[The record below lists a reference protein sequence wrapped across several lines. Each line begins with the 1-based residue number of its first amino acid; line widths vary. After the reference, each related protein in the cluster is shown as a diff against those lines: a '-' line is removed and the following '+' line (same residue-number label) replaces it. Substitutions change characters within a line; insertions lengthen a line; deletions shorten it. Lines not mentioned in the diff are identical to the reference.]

1 MNTAPQDLKTIISGL
16 EQFSKDNK
24 EVSSKCIEIINKA
37 VDIYG
42 NELKRDDLSPQERTD
57 IRDQIFKCI
66 CEARKE
72 SQENKAFGKNLA
84 FAAQGAALLVLEY

>member
-1 MNTAPQDLKTIISGL
+1 
-16 EQFSKDNK
+16 
-24 EVSSKCIEIINKA
+24 
-37 VDIYG
+37 
-42 NELKRDDLSPQERTD
+42 LKRDDLSPQERTD

-84 FAAQGAALLVLEY
+84 FAAQGAAVISIGVLVFMLTKGRNPQVIKDGLQIITKVI